1 MRDDIPRDEALYSLK
16 DFIENAMFEDGD
28 NLSFSDLERGTR
40 NEYNDAWIAGLFE
53 GIKDFWDQVKNKI

>member
-1 MRDDIPRDEALYSLK
+1 
-16 DFIENAMFEDGD
+16 MFEDGD

-53 GIKDFWDQVKNKI
+53 SIKDFWDQVKNKI

>member
-1 MRDDIPRDEALYSLK
+1 
-16 DFIENAMFEDGD
+16 MFEDGD